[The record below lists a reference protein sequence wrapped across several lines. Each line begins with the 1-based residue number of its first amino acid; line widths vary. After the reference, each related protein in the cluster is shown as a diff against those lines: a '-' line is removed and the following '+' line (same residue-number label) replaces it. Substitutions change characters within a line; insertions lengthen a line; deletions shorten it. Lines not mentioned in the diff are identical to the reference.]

1 MSRSYLHSKSI
12 DYVMEISFKILRVVS
27 QKYICFIATWAIF
40 GVAYVNN
47 YPSFIYQIYINTHK
61 IWKFQ
66 KFYSASFWNRRSEIE
81 PAGRKDR

>member
-1 MSRSYLHSKSI
+1 MFRSYLHSKSI

-47 YPSFIYQIYINTHK
+47 YPSFVLRYVRERYIYINMK
-61 IWKFQ
+61 VP
-66 KFYSASFWNRRSEIE
+66 EILF
-81 PAGRKDR
+81 GFLLKSKVRN